1 MSQQLNMSQTIQDP
15 NGIVIGI
22 DEPSANDDK
31 TTVCNGYAD
40 LAREC
45 LQKGYN
51 DAQSALR
58 FYEGLNPNFKKDE
71 IFQSLFPIVF
81 NIENMKQKLN

>member
-1 MSQQLNMSQTIQDP
+1 MSQTIQDL
-15 NGIVIGI
+15 NDIAIGI
-22 DEPSANDDK
+22 DEPSANDNK
-31 TTVCNGYAD
+31 TTVCNGYTD

-51 DAQSALR
+51 DAQSAMR
-58 FYEGLNPNFKKDE
+58 FYEELNPNFKKDE

-81 NIENMKQKLN
+81 NIENMKHKINTK